1 MIRSIYYLECI
12 IVHIF
17 AITNNYVL
25 VPTNMTRTEN
35 INDINDNMGA
45 VKPLENT
52 PQVRMF
58 DLIMVKVTLIHINP

>member
-52 PQVRMF
+52 P
-58 DLIMVKVTLIHINP
+58 